1 MGEVELPHFSLGA
14 PPDVTLSGVPKIR
27 VGDRVELTRGV
38 EPCDKLV
45 RETLVVD
52 EAVCAGRADGLF
64 VKLLGIESAAFDA
77 GDLGTDQRC
86 TALEVRGA
94 VLGPLAELTMM

>member
-1 MGEVELPHFSLGA
+1 M
-14 PPDVTLSGVPKIR
+14 
-27 VGDRVELTRGV
+27 
-38 EPCDKLV
+38 
-45 RETLVVD
+45 D

-86 TALEVRGA
+86 TALEVRRA
-94 VLGPLAELTMM
+94 VLGPLLELPMMSRQCLLVLGAFRNGCRIAKRSPHQRGVDLVLCDLQ